1 MLEGIKVPINQLFKL
16 IKILDRVTPGASRSL
31 GWEVLLTALSFPA
44 SILLNRT
51 LGAEDRGLLASIIL
65 VPTTIFAIGSCQWDR
80 LLTGLITSK
89 QISGKEAWRRTI
101 YYAYWLSFMFIPIG
115 IISSL
120 AYTKLPLEA
129 RILSVGYS
137 VTFPIYFMGACLA
150 AIFNA
155 TGSIDGRYAM
165 RMSLNFSYLFLLF
178 ILLFSGSISVGL
190 VVFTYFAIHM
200 VSLAVGLAKK
210 NKLLY
215 GSVLL
220 EKISFIP
227 LKRGFIPYFL
237 ETFSSKLDIWAFSIF
252 GTLVTL
258 GYYAGITAMMLPVG
272 LVSQALTVS
281 STAHLDWKQP
291 VVVRRYML
299 KTVLVFI
306 TVLIGLVAGGILI
319 GSDLLTLFL
328 GKSFK
333 DGAWMIPWIAS
344 IVVSNAAAA
353 QFHSALQLSGLQNAY
368 LLIQTIEPIVRLV
381 FILGLGWWFSE
392 LGILLGMAITSTLKA
407 GFCFCVYQRSKIEVA
422 SVGSE

>member
-1 MLEGIKVPINQLFKL
+1 MLKAIKGHLNLLFQLIKVLD
-16 IKILDRVTPGASRSL
+16 KITPGASRSL
-31 GWEVLLTALSFPA
+31 GWEVLLTTLSFPA

-89 QISGKEAWRRTI
+89 KISGREAWRRTI
-101 YYAYWLSFMFIPIG
+101 YYAYYLSLVFIPIG
-115 IISSL
+115 IISSI
-120 AYTKLPLEA
+120 AYKKIPLEA
-129 RILSVGYS
+129 QILSVGYS
-137 VTFPIYFMGACLA
+137 ATFPIYFMGACLA

-165 RMSLNFSYLFLLF
+165 RISLNLSYLFLIF
-178 ILLFSGSISVGL
+178 ILIFSKSISVSL
-190 VVFTYFAIHM
+190 VIFIYFAIHA
-200 VSLAVGLAKK
+200 VSLAVGLTKK
-210 NKLLY
+210 NKLLC

-220 EKISFIP
+220 NKPSLIP
-227 LKRGFIPYFL
+227 LKRGFFPYLL
-237 ETFSSKLDIWAFSIF
+237 ETFSSRLDIWAFSIF

-281 STAHLDWKQP
+281 STARLDWKEP

-306 TVLIGLVAGGILI
+306 AMLIGLVAGGILI

-333 DGAWMIPWIAS
+333 DGEWMIPWIAS
-344 IVVSNAAAA
+344 IVVSNAAAS
-353 QFHSALQLSGLQNAY
+353 QLHSALQLSGLQSAY
-368 LLIQTIEPIVRLV
+368 LLIQIVEPVVRLV
-381 FILGLGWWFSE
+381 IILGLGWWFSE
-392 LGILLGMAITSTLKA
+392 LGILLGMTIASTLKA
-407 GFCFCVYQRSKIEVA
+407 TICFSIQQRLKLNVT
-422 SVGSE
+422 